1 MEMNNEQ
8 TIQFLSNK
16 VQTLEHQNASLI
28 KAMNVIMQQ
37 QSNLVELDQQNGKL
51 VGELKKLQA
60 SILECKQAK
69 KGK

>member
-60 SILECKQAK
+60 SILECKHAK